1 MDGGAWCRLLSMG
14 SQRVGHDWATSLH
27 FTSFLWYVSYCL
39 ASKLCLTLCDP
50 MDCSPPGSSIHRI
63 SQVRLLEWVAVSF
76 SRGSS
81 RPRGQ
86 TQVSRIVDK
95 RFTIWATREVIKEY
109 IQCLA
114 TSKSKALP
122 EPLERTQ
129 PCKKVGFSPVRPFQN
144 TIRFLICIILSHYVC
159 NNLWWNN
166 RKLP

>member
-1 MDGGAWCRLLSMG
+1 MRQYQLDNKSKQRHHKKKLQANISYKNRYEN
-14 SQRVGHDWATSLH
+14 SQQ
-27 FTSFLWYVSYCL
+27 CN
-39 ASKLCLTLCDP
+39 SKLNLAIYKKDYTAW
-50 MDCSPPGSSIHRI
+50 SSGTYPRNA
-63 SQVRLLEWVAVSF
+63 RVAMAS

-81 RPRGQ
+81 RPRGR

-95 RFTIWATREVIKEY
+95 CFTIWATREVIKEY

-129 PCKKVGFSPVRPFQN
+129 PCKKVGVSPVRPFQN

-166 RKLP
+166 RKLL